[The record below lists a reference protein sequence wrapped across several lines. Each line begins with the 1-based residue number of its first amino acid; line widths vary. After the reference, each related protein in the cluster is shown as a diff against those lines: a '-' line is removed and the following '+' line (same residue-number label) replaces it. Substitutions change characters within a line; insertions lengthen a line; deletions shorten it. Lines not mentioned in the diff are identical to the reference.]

1 MKIRILLQKYFTQ
14 VLGVAR
20 WPSDLSKD
28 GNWVDSGVLFNT
40 FSLFGSWQICRCL
53 GIIYPLHPI
62 SLFLKLVIFRQIPT
76 IHIQI
81 TALVNIYSLIQI
93 YSIPN
98 FIQQIMRKKG
108 QSRVRIHRNTCL
120 LDVLCRQQI
129 KLFQVDSTS
138 ELHEYWWN
146 DLENNFLVLWLSAG
160 PQKLEHKVD
169 HNYFTV

>member
-1 MKIRILLQKYFTQ
+1 M
-14 VLGVAR
+14 GVAR

-108 QSRVRIHRNTCL
+108 QSRVRIRRNICSSTAYIVPTKDLQRKDGQRQLICYVSL
-120 LDVLCRQQI
+120 IRACNKVLYQMVYI
-129 KLFQVDSTS
+129 GK
-138 ELHEYWWN
+138 
-146 DLENNFLVLWLSAG
+146 
-160 PQKLEHKVD
+160 KVCIP
-169 HNYFTV
+169 